1 MIGVNK
7 DKDKLELRVYGFIGD
22 GWFADVNANEMA
34 YILDNM
40 RDVKE
45 IDIRIHSPGGS
56 VAAGTAIYNALK
68 NHKAKKN
75 VYIEGECCSIATVIA
90 MAGDE
95 IVMSPVATFMI
106 HDPLV
111 SFIQGGAE
119 DLRNKADTLDTIKKG
134 IISAYK
140 TKSKLSEEEISN
152 LMKKTT
158 YFSAQEAL
166 DKGFITKIEEVQV
179 VNGFKPSYSFQN
191 IPEGYFNI
199 KNNKEENNMPDIKNI
214 TKEEL
219 KIQNRALFD
228 EILNEGATQ
237 ERERIKGFEIWENKV
252 PAAKDFINDCKYK
265 NYKHS
270 YEVSEELLNY
280 IGKTEG
286 TQQNKQ
292 KGINPE
298 NFEKTKNEAKEAE
311 VGGNVDSETIKAQ
324 KFENDLNDV
333 INYANK

>member
-40 RDVKE
+40 RDVTE
-45 IDIRIHSPGGS
+45 INVRIHSPGGS

-75 VYIEGECCSIATVIA
+75 IYIEGECCSIATVIA

-106 HDPLV
+106 HDPFI

-119 DLRNKADTLDTIKKG
+119 DLRNKADVLDTIKKG

-140 TKSKLSEEEISN
+140 TKSKLSEKEISN

-179 VNGFKPSYSFQN
+179 VNGFKASYSFQN

-199 KNNKEENNMPDIKNI
+199 KNNKEENNMSDIKNI

-219 KIQNRALFD
+219 KAQNKALFE
-228 EILNEGATQ
+228 EILNEGATK

-252 PAAKDFINDCKYK
+252 PAAKNLIAEYKYTNCK
-265 NYKHS
+265 HAH
-270 YEVSEELLNY
+270 EVSEELLNY
-280 IGKTEG
+280 IGQTGKNHKNG
-286 TQQNKQ
+286 QS
-292 KGINPE
+292 GINAE
-298 NFEKTKNEAKEAE
+298 AFKQTKNESRESEIDGETDTEVIEAK
-311 VGGNVDSETIKAQ
+311 
-324 KFENDLNDV
+324 KFEDDLNDIV
-333 INYANK
+333 GYANK